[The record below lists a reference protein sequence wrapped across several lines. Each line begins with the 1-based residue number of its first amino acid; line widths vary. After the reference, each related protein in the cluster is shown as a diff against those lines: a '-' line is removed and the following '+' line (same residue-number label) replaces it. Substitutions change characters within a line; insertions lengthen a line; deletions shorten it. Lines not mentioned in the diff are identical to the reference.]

1 MDREDICN
9 RTITVEKVAFLLH
22 RTDKKILM
30 TLSSPTPKQH
40 SHKSDINT
48 RYHLLYL
55 ALIRI
60 MESKRWIS
68 RTFQTDKMRYLE
80 RYQNRLEEVKLPSIA
95 MSEDALIVI
104 PDGPFLR
111 KYLHLIEDLIQNHT
125 SFDRVEHFTF
135 ILLESAAESM
145 EYRNSSPSI
154 PNLQNDQLS
163 TESAAANER
172 KRIIKLWQENNVNAG
187 QSKITVLPFA
197 DLSLRINGEDGG
209 EDEFDM
215 YQYAN
220 MAVNDRSR
228 CALSRAAQMI
238 SVKATLKGAK
248 IILLS
253 EDDLPLESNTND
265 TTASF
270 QTMDCSD
277 FIQAL
282 SSLCTGVS
290 EQEKGLII
298 EHWHHIKQSCEEKY
312 KRRNTIV
319 PIGEDHI
326 ETDAYGHFEHLPD
339 QELEY
344 GLAQKKLFRSVLKVS
359 RDNPREAYCSV
370 RTPDGSSVTYYLNE
384 LNGHFNRSIHEDTVV
399 IEPLPS
405 EQWEEPIGRRRLVH
419 NSASDETDEDS
430 DAKFRDTNAKV
441 VPTARVVGLHKSSHQ
456 RRRFIATMIP
466 ITGALRREDNSI
478 LVVPMDYKI
487 PRIRIKTRMQHEKIQ
502 NKRLLVEIDGWD
514 VNSIHPCGHF
524 VQILGD
530 VGDLNTEVSCLL
542 REHCVDLSPFSANAL
557 ACLPMVDETVRVIDD
572 EEISKRRD
580 LRKSCRIFSVD
591 PVGCQD
597 IDDAMHA
604 RELPNGDIEVGVHI
618 AGKHSRIHYKIS

>member
-1 MDREDICN
+1 
-9 RTITVEKVAFLLH
+9 
-22 RTDKKILM
+22 
-30 TLSSPTPKQH
+30 
-40 SHKSDINT
+40 
-48 RYHLLYL
+48 
-55 ALIRI
+55 

-68 RTFQTDKMRYLE
+68 RTFKNDKMRYLE
-80 RYQNRLEEVKLPSIA
+80 RYQNKLEEVKLPSIA
-95 MSEDALIVI
+95 TSEDALIMI
-104 PDGPFLR
+104 PDGQFLR
-111 KYLHLIEDLIQNHT
+111 KYLPLIEDLIQHHT

-135 ILLESAAESM
+135 ILLESAAEIM
-145 EYRNSSPSI
+145 DYRNSSPSI

-172 KRIIKLWQENNVNAG
+172 KRIVKLWQENNVNAG
-187 QSKITVLPFA
+187 QSKVTVLPFA
-197 DLSLRINGEDGG
+197 DLSLRFNGDEGG
-209 EDEFDM
+209 EDEFDIF
-215 YQYAN
+215 QYAN
-220 MAVNDRSR
+220 MAVNNRSR

-238 SVKATLKGAK
+238 KASSLNGAK

-253 EDDLPLESNTND
+253 EDELLLESNTND
-265 TTASF
+265 TTSSI
-270 QTMDCSD
+270 QTMDCSG
-277 FIQAL
+277 FIKVL

-290 EQEKGLII
+290 EQEKGLIT

-312 KRRNTIV
+312 TRRNTIV
-319 PIGEDHI
+319 PIGENHI
-326 ETDAYGHFEHLPD
+326 EMDNYGHFEYLPD

-344 GLAQKKLFRSVLKVS
+344 GVAQKKLLRSVLKVS
-359 RDNPREAYCSV
+359 RDNPKEAYCSV
-370 RTPDGSSVTYYLNE
+370 RTPDGSNVTYYLNE
-384 LNGHFNRSIHEDTVV
+384 INGHFNRSIHEDTVV

-419 NSASDETDEDS
+419 NSASDETTEDT
-430 DAKFRDTNAKV
+430 DAKFRDTNNA
-441 VPTARVVGLHKSSHQ
+441 VPTARVVGLHKSSHL
-456 RRRFIATMIP
+456 RRKFVATMIP
-466 ITGALRREDNSI
+466 ITGALRREDNFI

-487 PRIRIKTRMQHEKIQ
+487 PRIRIKTRIQHEKIQ

-514 VNSIHPCGHF
+514 VASMSPHGHF

-542 REHCVDLSPFSANAL
+542 REHCIDLSPFSANAL
-557 ACLPMVDETVRVIDD
+557 ACLPMVDETGWKIDE

-618 AGKHSRIHYKIS
+618 AGKHSRVRYRIS